1 MLSLAAGE
9 YEAQFM
15 HLLPCP
21 FSKPMRNRRP
31 HRLLFRVTCEG
42 LRLLAI
48 LIAGFICACLFLAP
62 FGNPVQI
69 EGLIRTAIPFFLKL
83 TACLLSLT
91 AIAGI
96 FESLE

>member
-1 MLSLAAGE
+1 
-9 YEAQFM
+9 
-15 HLLPCP
+15 
-21 FSKPMRNRRP
+21 MRNRRS

-62 FGNPVQI
+62 FGNAGQI
-69 EGLIRTAIPFFLKL
+69 ASLVATAMPFFLKL
-83 TACLLSLT
+83 AACLLSLT